1 MDLTLKL
8 EVFEGPMD
16 LLLHLI
22 DKNKLNIYDIKIAVI
37 TEQYLAYIEAM
48 EVNRME
54 IMSEF
59 IEMAAT
65 LIHIKSEMLLPK
77 LIEKD
82 EEVADPR
89 QALIDKLI
97 EYKKYKL
104 IAEQLRVSQQDAHR
118 VVFKSESI
126 PDEIKN
132 YMPKVDTQE
141 LLAHID
147 FSHLYRVFKS
157 MMKKQVDKVDKVRS
171 HFGDIKRE
179 SYTVQEKIADILAMR
194 ESFTTFS
201 FAELL
206 LEQVSKVECIV
217 FFLAILEL
225 IKMGKI
231 CIRQDFI
238 FDDIVITFV

>member
-231 CIRQDFI
+231 CIRQDYI